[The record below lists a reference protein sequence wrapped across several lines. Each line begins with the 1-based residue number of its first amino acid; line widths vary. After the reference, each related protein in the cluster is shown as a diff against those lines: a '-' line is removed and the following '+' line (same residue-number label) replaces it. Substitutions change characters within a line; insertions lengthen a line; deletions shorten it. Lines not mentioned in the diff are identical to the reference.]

1 MKKILLINPSFKGSL
16 HSNIKV
22 LALPPLNLAIIA
34 RYTPEHYD
42 VQIVD
47 EAMEDLDLDTKA
59 DLVGITCMTPLAP
72 RAYEIAAHFRARG
85 IPVVMGGIH
94 VSYVTDEALRYADAV
109 VIGEGE
115 NIWPQVLEDFER
127 GQMQKAY
134 RATEPPDIENLL
146 APRRDLLKG
155 KYFVE
160 TVQTGR
166 GCPINCNF
174 CSVTAFNGSR
184 YRVRSIDSVIDE
196 INSIKSNRI
205 FIVDDNIVGQGPR
218 YIRRAKEFF
227 DRLAECKK
235 EWGGQ
240 TCLSIVEHDD
250 VLKAAQRSGC
260 KGMLI
265 GFESLDPATIDSM
278 HKSVNLRPN
287 TRNFSDAIKKL
298 HDHGIAI
305 VGCFIFGSEGQ
316 NKDAF
321 RRTIDFVLENEIDA
335 VQLSLETPLPGTAFY
350 KQMQEEGRLLLTD
363 YPNDWRHYTIFEPVF
378 RMNGMTPAE
387 AYEGLLEAYA
397 EVSSFK
403 SSLVRGLKT
412 FRNTRSLFSTGIS
425 FSWNYQAYK
434 TICNT
439 KTPLAKTD

>member
-1 MKKILLINPSFKGSL
+1 
-16 HSNIKV
+16 V

-47 EAMEDLDLDTKA
+47 EAMEELDLNTQA

-72 RAYEIAAHFRARG
+72 RAYELAQHFRARG

-94 VSYVTDEALRYADAV
+94 VSYMTDEALNYADTIV
-109 VIGEGE
+109 VGEGE
-115 NIWPQVLEDFER
+115 NIWPKVLEDFER
-127 GQMQKAY
+127 GQMQRVY
-134 RATEPPDIENLL
+134 RACEPPEVENLL

-184 YRVRSIDSVIDE
+184 YRVRNIDSVIDE
-196 INSIKSNRI
+196 INSIKSKRI

-218 YIRRAKEFF
+218 YIRRAKELF
-227 DRLAECKK
+227 DRMVDCKK

-287 TRNFSDAIKKL
+287 TKNFRDAIKKL

-305 VGCFIFGSEGQ
+305 VGCFIFGTEGQ
-316 NKDAF
+316 TRDAF
-321 RRTIDFVLENEIDA
+321 RRAIDFVLENEIDA

-378 RMNGMTPAE
+378 QMNGMTPTD

-425 FSWNYQAYK
+425 FYWNYQAYT
-434 TICNT
+434 TIRNT
-439 KTPLAKTD
+439 TTPLVSRK